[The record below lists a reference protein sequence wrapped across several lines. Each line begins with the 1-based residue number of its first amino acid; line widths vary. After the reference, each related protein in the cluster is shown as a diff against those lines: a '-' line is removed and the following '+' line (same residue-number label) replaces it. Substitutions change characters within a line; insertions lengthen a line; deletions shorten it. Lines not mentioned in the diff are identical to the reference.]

1 MYRHPIGE
9 LSRGAVLDVG
19 LKCTHSCRFC
29 YYSYL
34 DKSDDQFRGMRR
46 AAFRSV
52 EECKA
57 ILDGLKANGFLH
69 FDYTGGEPSLHPHI
83 VEITRYAHQELG
95 LKGRM
100 ITLGQFLM
108 KKMPNCRT
116 ERLVDDLLDAGLV
129 NFLLSVHAVDEDLFK
144 RATNESWERLRSAM
158 NHLDARGFD
167 YCSNTTVFEWNHRE
181 LPAIA
186 REIVRHRVY
195 LHNFI
200 LMNAY
205 YEWNSGGKAFGVQ
218 ARYDAI
224 RPYLTEAI
232 QILHDHGVGVNI
244 RYAPMCGVR
253 GLERHLVGV
262 VGVRYDAH
270 EWMNEAGHFGG
281 APAQCAARL
290 AVPQG
295 GVDAAFR
302 KHAADETLPN
312 GVRIVAR
319 RGSAMKAFPSQC
331 GGCAAREVCDG
342 VDPQYLAQHGAD
354 EFVPYEGPLWR
365 FPVHEQRAAYPIPFM
380 VKTTPDEPIRAAVAE
395 AIKALPAPSA
405 DTDTP
410 AAATAPRP
418 ACATPADT
426 IAMGGGR
433 APRVSV
439 VIPCY
444 NYARY
449 LPEAVA
455 SVLAQTFTD
464 VEIVIV
470 DDGSTDDS
478 LAVAERL
485 AAAHPG
491 RIRVIAQPNAGQPAI
506 SRNRGIAEARGTY
519 VLCLDADDKIAP
531 TMLERC
537 VDLLDA
543 RPEIAIAYT
552 DRRDFD
558 GVEAIVQAGDY
569 DFSRLRF
576 ANHISY
582 CALFRRTVWEAVG
595 GYRTNVK
602 GCEDWDLWVAAGAR
616 GHFGARIP
624 EPLFWYRRHD
634 TGVYQ
639 EALEHFAERQLQ
651 IVLNNREAYPAAIV
665 AEAERA
671 LAPTQDEAPITAA
684 ATTPLPVPGGAPPV
698 ARRPPIPGLVSV
710 IVPTRDRP
718 LWLRRALA
726 SILAQRWRPLE
737 VILVN
742 DGGADVGPI
751 VEALDTEG
759 LVTVVRLAERRER
772 SVARNVGLGL
782 ARGEFVAYLDDDDWW
797 DEHHLTTLVPALQ
810 ASDAGLVY
818 GDPRRVREERRGD
831 AYVGV
836 EIDVPYQR
844 DFNLPALLVGNYI
857 TTCSAVHRRACTD
870 AVGGFDETL
879 STHEDWDLWIRIA
892 ARWPIQRVPRVT
904 CNFSWREDGTSTTSA
919 RADDFARTEAVVRH
933 RHIGL
938 GADNAAAA
946 PTYRLLLEAAEIR
959 FGSARPFDVSI
970 VLPVG
975 RLAPTRASIE
985 AIAAT
990 TEAIAATN
998 DGVHFEVVLVDDGA
1012 DPDTGAYLATLGGD
1026 ILVVRESSLTEAE
1039 AWNAGARAAR
1049 GRFLLFLRTGCRPEP
1064 AWLGTLVDAILASAD
1079 VAVVGGMLRAPDG
1092 AVRHAGIAIGRDGT
1106 PRLVSSSVVAPPR
1119 RCELQAVSGG
1129 MLLVRREAFAAAG
1142 GFDPSY
1148 DDYLADVDLC
1158 LAVRAT
1164 GGRIVYEPR
1173 SIALAGAGIDV
1184 ARPSATGLGR
1194 LRARWGERLVPD
1206 EDAIYAEQGLRLRRN
1221 ANGEPVA
1228 AVPFRDAGE
1237 ARRWAVVAS
1246 VQRRAQRHGWPAA
1259 ADALRDPAA
1268 WPDDPAV
1275 LEWAARVAC
1284 PAAGAASAAP
1294 AFARRAALLAS
1305 AGAHADVEP
1314 EAPSPAD
1321 QATTSWESLARTLCA
1336 TPDDDGALDGLL
1348 QIGMAEGRWRELVDV
1363 LAPVVARMPDRLE
1376 TRFALAHACL
1386 RIGRVADARAHYEAL
1401 RAARPSWPL
1410 LHDLGAALASAG
1422 ATAV

>member
-46 AAFRSV
+46 AAFRSLD
-52 EECKA
+52 ECKA

-116 ERLVDDLLDAGLV
+116 DRLVDDLLDAGLV

-281 APAQCAARL
+281 TPAQCAARL
-290 AVPQG
+290 AVEQG

-319 RGSAMKAFPSQC
+319 RGSAMKAFPAQC

-354 EFVPYEGPLWR
+354 EFVPYQGPLWR

-380 VKTTPDEPIRAAVAE
+380 VKTAQDEPIRAAVAE
-395 AIKALPAPSA
+395 AIKALPAPARDHATPSA
-405 DTDTP
+405 GPVSPTTADTP
-410 AAATAPRP
+410 ADRAVAEP
-418 ACATPADT
+418 
-426 IAMGGGR
+426 

-455 SVLAQTFTD
+455 SVLAQTFTHF
-464 VEIVIV
+464 EIVIV

-478 LAVAERL
+478 LAVAKRL
-485 AAAHPG
+485 AAAHPD

-506 SRNRGIAEARGTY
+506 SRNRGIAEARGAY

-537 VDLLDA
+537 VALLET
-543 RPEIAIAYT
+543 RSEIAIAYT

-558 GVEAIVQAGDY
+558 GVDAIVQAGDY

-582 CALFRRTVWEAVG
+582 CALFRRAAWEAVG

-616 GHFGARIP
+616 GYFGARIP

-639 EALEHFAERQLQ
+639 EALQHFAERQLQ

-671 LAPTQDEAPITAA
+671 LAAPAS
-684 ATTPLPVPGGAPPV
+684 PAPPV
-698 ARRPPIPGLVSV
+698 PSATHANPVPAPASDAPTRRPAIPGLVSV

-718 LWLRRALA
+718 MWLRRALA

-737 VILVN
+737 VIVVN
-742 DGGADVGPI
+742 DAGADVGP
-751 VEALDTEG
+751 VVAALDTEG

-772 SVARNVGLGL
+772 SVARNAGLGL

-797 DEHHLTTLVPALQ
+797 DEDHLTTLVPRLQ
-810 ASDAGLVY
+810 TSDAGLVY
-818 GDPRRVREERRGD
+818 SDPRRVREERRGD
-831 AYVGV
+831 GYVAV

-844 DFNLPALLVGNYI
+844 DFDLAALLVGNYI

-892 ARWPIQRVPRVT
+892 ARWPVQRVPQVT

-919 RADDFARTEAVVRH
+919 RAEDFRRTEAVVRH
-933 RHIGL
+933 RHVGL
-938 GADNAAAA
+938 AAGNPAAAE
-946 PTYRLLLEAAEIR
+946 TYQLLLEAAQIR
-959 FGSARPFDVSI
+959 FGSPRPFDVSI

-975 RLAPTRASIE
+975 SLAPTRASIE
-985 AIAAT
+985 AIAG
-990 TEAIAATN
+990 TN
-998 DGVHFEVVLVDDGA
+998 DSVHFEVVLVDDGTEA
-1012 DPDTGAYLATLGGD
+1012 ATSAYLATLGGD
-1026 ILVVRESSLTEAE
+1026 VRIVRESARNEAD

-1049 GRFLLFLRTGCRPEP
+1049 GRFLLFLRNGSRPEP
-1064 AWLGTLVDAILASAD
+1064 EWLGTLVDAIIASAD
-1079 VAVVGGMLRAPDG
+1079 VAVVGGLLRATDG
-1092 AVRHAGIAIGRDGT
+1092 AVRHAGVSIGRDGGT
-1106 PRLVSSSVVAPPR
+1106 PRLVTAPVVAPPR
-1119 RCELQAVSGG
+1119 RSEPQAVSGG
-1129 MLLVRREAFAAAG
+1129 MLLVRREAFATAG

-1158 LAVRAT
+1158 LAVRAA
-1164 GGRIVYEPR
+1164 GGRVVYEPR
-1173 SIALAGAGIDV
+1173 SIALADV
-1184 ARPSATGLGR
+1184 GTDLARPSATGVTR
-1194 LRARWGERLVPD
+1194 LRARWGARLVPD

-1221 ANGEPVA
+1221 AGGEPIA
-1228 AVPFRDAGE
+1228 AVPFRDADE
-1237 ARRWAVVAS
+1237 ARRWALVAS
-1246 VQRRAQRHGWPAA
+1246 VQRRAHRHGWPAV
-1259 ADALRDPAA
+1259 ADALCDPAG
-1268 WPDDPAV
+1268 WPNDPAV

-1284 PAAGAASAAP
+1284 PAAGVASAAP

-1305 AGAHADVEP
+1305 EVVHEDVTP
-1314 EAPSPAD
+1314 PVEATSQAPASA
-1321 QATTSWESLARTLCA
+1321 ATAASSWESLARTLCA

-1386 RIGRVADARAHYEAL
+1386 RIGRVADARGHYELL
-1401 RAARPSWPL
+1401 RAARPTWPL
-1410 LHDLGAALASAG
+1410 LHDLGAALASAP
-1422 ATAV
+1422 TA